1 MLKADL
7 LRFLRGFGFAFE
19 GMLHAAR
26 TERNIRVHIVIA
38 LCCVLLGLFL
48 GLSWIEWAVIAL
60 AMSGVFTSEMMNTAV
75 EYLIDLASPEHHP
88 LAKIAKDAAAGA
100 VLINAVFAA
109 LVGIVIFGPKLLDV
123 IRR

>member
-1 MLKADL
+1 MIVAVSH
-7 LRFLRGFGFAFE
+7 RNIE
-19 GMLHAAR
+19 GMVHAAR
-26 TERNIRVHIVIA
+26 TERNMRVHIIIA
-38 LCCVLLGLFL
+38 LGGVVLGVLLGLSL
-48 GLSWIEWAVIAL
+48 VEWAVIAL

-100 VLINAVFAA
+100 VLINATFAA
-109 LVGIVIFGPKLLDV
+109 VVGVLIFGPKLLEI